1 MGNKKSSKE
10 LLFERM
16 YYMGMPKKKLN
27 EDEMGME
34 DIEAAADN
42 IDDYEEAPS
51 YQVKLDNI
59 CEKSRDLHDKI
70 EVVGDLPAWV
80 QDKITIAE
88 HNMKAIHDWLESK
101 GHGED
106 REDSEMNGEE
116 PEMDT
121 DTIAMSGEEPEM
133 DSEDSEDDEVKISD
147 DDMDELTESK
157 KK

>member
-1 MGNKKSSKE
+1 MKKKTSKE

-16 YYMGMPKKKLN
+16 HYMGMPKKKLN
-27 EDEMGME
+27 EHEMDVE
-34 DIEAAADN
+34 DIEAASDD
-42 IDDYEEAPS
+42 IHDYEEAPS

-59 CEKSRDLHDKI
+59 CDNARDLHDKL
-70 EVVGDLPAWV
+70 EVVDDLPAWV

-88 HNMKAIHDWLESK
+88 HNMKAIRDWLESK

-106 REDSEMNGEE
+106 RDDSEMSSEEE

-121 DTIAMSGEEPEM
+121 DTIAMSGEDAEEN
-133 DSEDSEDDEVKISD
+133 DDEENDDEVKISD
-147 DDMDELTESK
+147 EDMDELTESK